1 METWLTYLAA
11 FLMAGATAYTFSSS
25 TPLLKMMSAATS
37 FLTGVAALLFLVVSF
52 VTIAS
57 GTASLRKNRLGG
69 RTARITIFWAVVTT
83 LILSMLGVILANGIP
98 QIFPVSSSAGGNYS
112 EVLNSFTSSID
123 ALDAGS
129 IIGKFFLPLVFA
141 AFILGAALT
150 PSSDVIRPAY
160 TVMNSFSEA
169 VYRIQRTAAYFG
181 AFYVY
186 VAGTAFFLNIWQEKT
201 AFVSPK
207 PFVALALSVLL
218 VIMVVLP
225 LLYAIFTGFRK
236 NPYGVVGR
244 GLAGLLTAF
253 LSSNI
258 YASSLMG
265 ESLSRSNMGIQKRI
279 SSTAT
284 PLSILIARGGT
295 AFVSTLTTVT
305 LLKTLGAEIS
315 TFALVILA
323 LTISGL
329 SLVSSFFPGVEIAVV
344 SVFAIRFLNINV
356 YGAEA
361 AIVALLPILNGFAVM
376 IDVLISFMASA
387 IVGAR
392 TKTDAKIPLK
402 DTI

>member
-1 METWLTYLAA
+1 
-11 FLMAGATAYTFSSS
+11 MAGATAYTFSSS

-69 RTARITIFWAVVTT
+69 RTVRITIFWAVVTT
-83 LILSMLGVILANGIP
+83 VILSILGVILANGIP
-98 QIFPVSSSAGGNYS
+98 QIFPVSSSAGGNYT
-112 EVLNSFTSSID
+112 EVLSSFTSSTD
-123 ALDAGS
+123 ALDSGS

-201 AFVSPK
+201 AFVSPE

>member
-1 METWLTYLAA
+1 
-11 FLMAGATAYTFSSS
+11 MAGATAYTFSSS

-69 RTARITIFWAVVTT
+69 RTVRITIFWAVVTT

-98 QIFPVSSSAGGNYS
+98 QIFPVSSSAGGNYT
-112 EVLNSFTSSID
+112 EVLNSFTSSTD
-123 ALDAGS
+123 ALDSGS

-236 NPYGVVGR
+236 NPYGVIGR

-361 AIVALLPILNGFAVM
+361 AIVALLPILNGFAIM

>member
-1 METWLTYLAA
+1 
-11 FLMAGATAYTFSSS
+11 MAGATAYTFSSS

-69 RTARITIFWAVVTT
+69 RTVRITIFWAVVTT

-98 QIFPVSSSAGGNYS
+98 QIFPVSSSAGGNYT
-112 EVLNSFTSSID
+112 EVLSSFTSSTD
-123 ALDAGS
+123 ALDSGS

-201 AFVSPK
+201 AFVSPE
-207 PFVALALSVLL
+207 PFVALALSGLL

-329 SLVSSFFPGVEIAVV
+329 SLVSFFFPGVEIAVV

>member
-1 METWLTYLAA
+1 
-11 FLMAGATAYTFSSS
+11 
-25 TPLLKMMSAATS
+25 
-37 FLTGVAALLFLVVSF
+37 
-52 VTIAS
+52 
-57 GTASLRKNRLGG
+57 
-69 RTARITIFWAVVTT
+69 
-83 LILSMLGVILANGIP
+83 
-98 QIFPVSSSAGGNYS
+98 
-112 EVLNSFTSSID
+112 
-123 ALDAGS
+123 
-129 IIGKFFLPLVFA
+129 
-141 AFILGAALT
+141 
-150 PSSDVIRPAY
+150 
-160 TVMNSFSEA
+160 MNSFSEA

-361 AIVALLPILNGFAVM
+361 AIVALLPILNGFAIM

>member
-1 METWLTYLAA
+1 
-11 FLMAGATAYTFSSS
+11 MAGATAYTFSSS

-57 GTASLRKNRLGG
+57 GTASLRKNKLGG
-69 RTARITIFWAVVTT
+69 RTVRITVFWAVVTT

-98 QIFPVSSSAGGNYS
+98 QIFPVSSSAGGNYT
-112 EVLNSFTSSID
+112 EVLSSFTSSTD
-123 ALDAGS
+123 ALDSGS

-201 AFVSPK
+201 AFVSPE

-361 AIVALLPILNGFAVM
+361 AIVALLPILNGFAIM

>member
-1 METWLTYLAA
+1 
-11 FLMAGATAYTFSSS
+11 MAGATAYTFSSS

-69 RTARITIFWAVVTT
+69 RTVRITIFWAVVTT

-98 QIFPVSSSAGGNYS
+98 QIFPVSSSAGGNYT
-112 EVLNSFTSSID
+112 EVLSSFTSSID

-305 LLKTLGAEIS
+305 LMKTLGAEIS

>member
-1 METWLTYLAA
+1 
-11 FLMAGATAYTFSSS
+11 MAGATAYTFSSS

-69 RTARITIFWAVVTT
+69 RTVRITIFWAVVTT

-361 AIVALLPILNGFAVM
+361 AIVALLPILNGFAIM

>member
-1 METWLTYLAA
+1 
-11 FLMAGATAYTFSSS
+11 MAGATAYTFSSS

-37 FLTGVAALLFLVVSF
+37 FLKGVAALLFLVVSF

-57 GTASLRKNRLGG
+57 GTASLRKNKLGG
-69 RTARITIFWAVVTT
+69 RTVRITIFWAVVTT
-83 LILSMLGVILANGIP
+83 LILSILGVILANGLP
-98 QIFPVSSSAGGNYS
+98 QIFPVSSSAGGNYT
-112 EVLNSFTSSID
+112 EVLSSFTSSID
-123 ALDAGS
+123 ALDSGS

-201 AFVSPK
+201 AFVSPE

-361 AIVALLPILNGFAVM
+361 AIVALLPILNGFAIM

>member
-1 METWLTYLAA
+1 
-11 FLMAGATAYTFSSS
+11 MAGATAYTFSSS

-37 FLTGVAALLFLVVSF
+37 FLTGVAALLFLVVFF
-52 VTIAS
+52 VSIAS

-69 RTARITIFWAVVTT
+69 RTVRITIFWAVVTT

-98 QIFPVSSSAGGNYS
+98 QIFPVSSSAGGNYT
-112 EVLNSFTSSID
+112 EVLSSFTSSID

-265 ESLSRSNMGIQKRI
+265 ESLSRSNMGIQKRF
-279 SSTAT
+279 SSTT
-284 PLSILIARGGT
+284 TNLSIQIDRGGT
-295 AFVSTLTTVT
+295 TFVSTLTTVT

-361 AIVALLPILNGFAVM
+361 AIVALLPILNGFAIM

>member
-1 METWLTYLAA
+1 
-11 FLMAGATAYTFSSS
+11 MAGATAYTFSSS

-57 GTASLRKNRLGG
+57 GTASLRKNKLGG
-69 RTARITIFWAVVTT
+69 RTVRITIFWAVVTT

-98 QIFPVSSSAGGNYS
+98 QIFPVSSSAGGNYT
-112 EVLNSFTSSID
+112 EVLSSFTSSID

-201 AFVSPK
+201 AFVSPE

-329 SLVSSFFPGVEIAVV
+329 SLVSSFFQGVEIAVV

>member
-1 METWLTYLAA
+1 
-11 FLMAGATAYTFSSS
+11 MAGATAYTFSSS

-69 RTARITIFWAVVTT
+69 RTVRITIFWAVVTT

-98 QIFPVSSSAGGNYS
+98 QIFPVSSSAGGNYT
-112 EVLNSFTSSID
+112 EVLSSFTSSTD
-123 ALDAGS
+123 ALDSGS

-201 AFVSPK
+201 AFVSPE

-225 LLYAIFTGFRK
+225 LIYAIFTGFRK

-323 LTISGL
+323 LTISSL
-329 SLVSSFFPGVEIAVV
+329 SLVSFFFPGVEIAVV

-356 YGAEA
+356 YGAKA

>member
-1 METWLTYLAA
+1 
-11 FLMAGATAYTFSSS
+11 MAGATAYTFSSS

-69 RTARITIFWAVVTT
+69 RTVRITIFWAVVTT
-83 LILSMLGVILANGIP
+83 LILSLLGVILANGIP
-98 QIFPVSSSAGGNYS
+98 QIFPVSSSAGGNYT
-112 EVLNSFTSSID
+112 EVLSSFTSSID

-361 AIVALLPILNGFAVM
+361 AIVALLPILNGFAIM

>member
-1 METWLTYLAA
+1 
-11 FLMAGATAYTFSSS
+11 MAGATAYTFSSS

-69 RTARITIFWAVVTT
+69 RTVRITIFWAVVTT

-98 QIFPVSSSAGGNYS
+98 QIFPVSSSAGGNYT
-112 EVLNSFTSSID
+112 EVLSSFSSSID
-123 ALDAGS
+123 TLDSGS
-129 IIGKFFLPLVFA
+129 IIGKFFLPIVFA

-265 ESLSRSNMGIQKRI
+265 ESLSGSNMGIQKRI

-329 SLVSSFFPGVEIAVV
+329 SLVSFFFPGVEIAVV

>member
-1 METWLTYLAA
+1 
-11 FLMAGATAYTFSSS
+11 MAGATAYTFSSS

-69 RTARITIFWAVVTT
+69 RTVRITIFWAVVTT

-98 QIFPVSSSAGGNYS
+98 QIFPVSSSAGGNYT
-112 EVLNSFTSSID
+112 EVLSSFTSSTD
-123 ALDAGS
+123 ALDSGS
-129 IIGKFFLPLVFA
+129 IIVKFFLPLVFA

-186 VAGTAFFLNIWQEKT
+186 VAGTAFFLNIWQENT
-201 AFVSPK
+201 AFVSPE

-225 LLYAIFTGFRK
+225 LIYAIFTGFRK

>member
-69 RTARITIFWAVVTT
+69 RTVRITIFWAVVTT

-98 QIFPVSSSAGGNYS
+98 QIFPVSSSAGGNYT
-112 EVLNSFTSSID
+112 EVLSSFTSSTD
-123 ALDAGS
+123 ALDSGS

-201 AFVSPK
+201 AFVSPE

-329 SLVSSFFPGVEIAVV
+329 SLVSFFFPGVEIAVV

-361 AIVALLPILNGFAVM
+361 AIVALLPILNGFAIM

>member
-1 METWLTYLAA
+1 
-11 FLMAGATAYTFSSS
+11 MAGATAYTFSSS

-69 RTARITIFWAVVTT
+69 RTVRITIFWAVVTT
-83 LILSMLGVILANGIP
+83 LILSLLGVILANGIP
-98 QIFPVSSSAGGNYS
+98 QIFPVSSSAGGNYT
-112 EVLNSFTSSID
+112 EVLSSFTSSID

-169 VYRIQRTAAYFG
+169 IYRIQRTAAYFG

>member
-1 METWLTYLAA
+1 
-11 FLMAGATAYTFSSS
+11 MAGATAYTFSSS

-57 GTASLRKNRLGG
+57 GTASLRKNRLGA
-69 RTARITIFWAVVTT
+69 RTVRITIFWAVVTT

-98 QIFPVSSSAGGNYS
+98 QIFPVSSSAGGNYT
-112 EVLNSFTSSID
+112 EVLSSFTSSTD
-123 ALDAGS
+123 ALDSGS

-329 SLVSSFFPGVEIAVV
+329 SLVSFFFPGVEIAVV

>member
-1 METWLTYLAA
+1 
-11 FLMAGATAYTFSSS
+11 MAGATAYTFSSS

-69 RTARITIFWAVVTT
+69 RTVRITIFWAVVTT

-98 QIFPVSSSAGGNYS
+98 QIFPVSSSAGGNYT
-112 EVLNSFTSSID
+112 EVLTSFTSSID
-123 ALDAGS
+123 ALDSGS

-201 AFVSPK
+201 AFVSPE

>member
-1 METWLTYLAA
+1 
-11 FLMAGATAYTFSSS
+11 MAGATAYTFSSS

-69 RTARITIFWAVVTT
+69 RTVRITIFWAVVTT
-83 LILSMLGVILANGIP
+83 LILSILGVILANGLP
-98 QIFPVSSSAGGNYS
+98 QIFPVSSSAGGNYT
-112 EVLNSFTSSID
+112 EVLSSFTSSTD
-123 ALDAGS
+123 ALDSGS

-201 AFVSPK
+201 AFVSPE

-225 LLYAIFTGFRK
+225 LIYAIFTGFRK

>member
-1 METWLTYLAA
+1 
-11 FLMAGATAYTFSSS
+11 MAGATAYTFSSS

-69 RTARITIFWAVVTT
+69 RTVRITIFWAVVTT
-83 LILSMLGVILANGIP
+83 VILSILGVILANGIP
-98 QIFPVSSSAGGNYS
+98 QIFPVSSSAGGNYT
-112 EVLNSFTSSID
+112 EVLSSFTSSTD
-123 ALDAGS
+123 ALDSGS

-201 AFVSPK
+201 AFVSPE

-225 LLYAIFTGFRK
+225 LIYAIFTGFRK

-361 AIVALLPILNGFAVM
+361 AIVALLPILNGFAIM

>member
-69 RTARITIFWAVVTT
+69 RTVRITIFWAVVTT

-98 QIFPVSSSAGGNYS
+98 QIFPVSSSAGGNYT
-112 EVLNSFTSSID
+112 EVLSSFTSSTD
-123 ALDAGS
+123 ALDSGS

-201 AFVSPK
+201 AFVSPE

-329 SLVSSFFPGVEIAVV
+329 SLVSFFFPGVEIAVV

>member
-1 METWLTYLAA
+1 
-11 FLMAGATAYTFSSS
+11 MAGATAYTFSSS

-57 GTASLRKNRLGG
+57 GTASLRKNKLGG
-69 RTARITIFWAVVTT
+69 RTVRITIFWAVVTT

-98 QIFPVSSSAGGNYS
+98 QIFPVSSSAGGNYT
-112 EVLNSFTSSID
+112 EVLSSFTSSID
-123 ALDAGS
+123 ALDSGS

-201 AFVSPK
+201 AFVSPE

>member
-1 METWLTYLAA
+1 
-11 FLMAGATAYTFSSS
+11 MAGATAYTFSSS

-69 RTARITIFWAVVTT
+69 RTVRITIFWAVVTT
-83 LILSMLGVILANGIP
+83 LILSMLGVILANGLP
-98 QIFPVSSSAGGNYS
+98 QIFPVSSSAGGNYT
-112 EVLNSFTSSID
+112 EVLSSFTSSID
-123 ALDAGS
+123 ALDSGS

-201 AFVSPK
+201 AFVSPE

-361 AIVALLPILNGFAVM
+361 AIVALLPILNGFAIM

>member
-1 METWLTYLAA
+1 
-11 FLMAGATAYTFSSS
+11 MAGATAYTFSSS

-69 RTARITIFWAVVTT
+69 RTVRITIFWAVVTT

-98 QIFPVSSSAGGNYS
+98 QIFPVSSSAGGNYT
-112 EVLNSFTSSID
+112 EVLSSFTSSTD
-123 ALDAGS
+123 ALDSGS

-329 SLVSSFFPGVEIAVV
+329 SLVSFFFPGVEIAVV

>member
-1 METWLTYLAA
+1 
-11 FLMAGATAYTFSSS
+11 MAGATAYTFSSS

-69 RTARITIFWAVVTT
+69 RTVRITIFWAVVTT
-83 LILSMLGVILANGIP
+83 LILSILGVILANGLP
-98 QIFPVSSSAGGNYS
+98 QIFPVSSSAGGNYT

-123 ALDAGS
+123 ALDSGS

-201 AFVSPK
+201 AFVSPE

>member
-1 METWLTYLAA
+1 
-11 FLMAGATAYTFSSS
+11 MAGATAYTFSSS

-69 RTARITIFWAVVTT
+69 RTVRITIFWAVVTT

-98 QIFPVSSSAGGNYS
+98 QIFPVSSSAGGNYT
-112 EVLNSFTSSID
+112 EVLSSFTSSID

-265 ESLSRSNMGIQKRI
+265 ESISRSNMGIQKRI

-361 AIVALLPILNGFAVM
+361 AIVALLPILNGFAIM
-376 IDVLISFMASA
+376 IDVQISFMASA

>member
-69 RTARITIFWAVVTT
+69 RTVRITIFWAVVTT
-83 LILSMLGVILANGIP
+83 LILSMLGAILANGIP
-98 QIFPVSSSAGGNYS
+98 QIFPVSSSAGGNYT
-112 EVLNSFTSSID
+112 EVLSSFTSSID

-361 AIVALLPILNGFAVM
+361 AIVALLPILNGFAIM

>member
-1 METWLTYLAA
+1 
-11 FLMAGATAYTFSSS
+11 MAGATAYTFSSS

-69 RTARITIFWAVVTT
+69 RTVRITIFWAVVTT
-83 LILSMLGVILANGIP
+83 LSLSMLGVILANGIP
-98 QIFPVSSSAGGNYS
+98 QIFPVSSSAGGNYT
-112 EVLNSFTSSID
+112 EVLSSFTSSID

-169 VYRIQRTAAYFG
+169 IYRIQRTAAYFG

-361 AIVALLPILNGFAVM
+361 AIVALLPILNGFAIM

>member
-1 METWLTYLAA
+1 
-11 FLMAGATAYTFSSS
+11 MAGATAYTFSSS
-25 TPLLKMMSAATS
+25 TSLLKMMSAATS

-69 RTARITIFWAVVTT
+69 RTVRITIFWGVVTT

-98 QIFPVSSSAGGNYS
+98 QIFPVSSSAGGNYT

>member
-1 METWLTYLAA
+1 
-11 FLMAGATAYTFSSS
+11 MAGATAYTFSSS

-69 RTARITIFWAVVTT
+69 RTVRITIFWAVVTT

-98 QIFPVSSSAGGNYS
+98 QIFPVSSSAGGNYT
-112 EVLNSFTSSID
+112 EVLSSFTSSID
-123 ALDAGS
+123 ALDSGS

>member
-69 RTARITIFWAVVTT
+69 RTVRITIFWAVVTT

-98 QIFPVSSSAGGNYS
+98 QIFPVSSSAGGNYT
-112 EVLNSFTSSID
+112 EVLSSFTSSTD
-123 ALDAGS
+123 ALDSGS

-225 LLYAIFTGFRK
+225 LLYSIFTGFRK

-361 AIVALLPILNGFAVM
+361 AIVALLPILNGFAIM

>member
-1 METWLTYLAA
+1 
-11 FLMAGATAYTFSSS
+11 MAGATAYTFSSS

-69 RTARITIFWAVVTT
+69 RTVRITIFWAVVTT
-83 LILSMLGVILANGIP
+83 LILSMLGVILANGLP
-98 QIFPVSSSAGGNYS
+98 QIFPVSSSAGGNYT
-112 EVLNSFTSSID
+112 EVLSSFSSSID
-123 ALDAGS
+123 TLDSGS
-129 IIGKFFLPLVFA
+129 IIGKFFLPIVFA

-201 AFVSPK
+201 AFVSPE

-225 LLYAIFTGFRK
+225 LIYAIFTGFRK

-361 AIVALLPILNGFAVM
+361 AIVALLPILNGFAIM

>member
-1 METWLTYLAA
+1 
-11 FLMAGATAYTFSSS
+11 MAGATAYTFSSS

-69 RTARITIFWAVVTT
+69 RTVRITIFWAVVTT
-83 LILSMLGVILANGIP
+83 LILSLLGVILANGIP

-361 AIVALLPILNGFAVM
+361 AIVALLPILNGFAIM

>member
-1 METWLTYLAA
+1 
-11 FLMAGATAYTFSSS
+11 MAGATAYTFSSS

-69 RTARITIFWAVVTT
+69 RTVRITIFWAVVTT
-83 LILSMLGVILANGIP
+83 VILSILGVILANGLP
-98 QIFPVSSSAGGNYS
+98 QIFPVSSSAGGNYT
-112 EVLNSFTSSID
+112 EVLSSFTSSID
-123 ALDAGS
+123 ALDSGS

-201 AFVSPK
+201 AFVSPE

-361 AIVALLPILNGFAVM
+361 AIVALLPILNGFAIM

>member
-1 METWLTYLAA
+1 
-11 FLMAGATAYTFSSS
+11 MAGATAYTFSSS

-69 RTARITIFWAVVTT
+69 RTVRITIFWAVVTT
-83 LILSMLGVILANGIP
+83 LILSILGVILANGIP
-98 QIFPVSSSAGGNYS
+98 QIFPVSSSAGGNYT
-112 EVLNSFTSSID
+112 EVLSSFTSSTD
-123 ALDAGS
+123 ALDSGS

-201 AFVSPK
+201 AFVSPE

>member
-1 METWLTYLAA
+1 
-11 FLMAGATAYTFSSS
+11 MAGATAYTFSSS

-69 RTARITIFWAVVTT
+69 RTVRITIFWAVVTT
-83 LILSMLGVILANGIP
+83 VILSILGVILANGIP
-98 QIFPVSSSAGGNYS
+98 QIFPVSSSAGGNYT
-112 EVLNSFTSSID
+112 EVLSSFTSSID
-123 ALDAGS
+123 ALDSGS

-201 AFVSPK
+201 AFVSPE

>member
-1 METWLTYLAA
+1 
-11 FLMAGATAYTFSSS
+11 MAGATAYTFSSS

-69 RTARITIFWAVVTT
+69 RTVRITIFWAVVTT

-98 QIFPVSSSAGGNYS
+98 QIFPVSSSAGGNYT
-112 EVLNSFTSSID
+112 EVLSSFTSSID
-123 ALDAGS
+123 ALDSGS

-201 AFVSPK
+201 AFVSPE

-356 YGAEA
+356 YGAES

>member
-1 METWLTYLAA
+1 
-11 FLMAGATAYTFSSS
+11 MAGATAYTFSSS

-57 GTASLRKNRLGG
+57 GTASLRKNKLGG
-69 RTARITIFWAVVTT
+69 RTVRITIFWAVVTT

-98 QIFPVSSSAGGNYS
+98 QIFPVSSSAGGNYT
-112 EVLNSFTSSID
+112 EVLSSFTSSID

-129 IIGKFFLPLVFA
+129 IIGKFFLALVFA

-201 AFVSPK
+201 AFVSPE